1 MRVESRRNAAPA
13 DDPVAELKELAE
25 AGRLAAEYLRAGE
38 LVDRLTG
45 RDLIRAGRLLA
56 RLDPAGISRENPVM
70 PIVTVG
76 ITGHGTL
83 AAVIPAL
90 TAQLARHRMVLRPV
104 PTSFDSYVVD
114 LLDPDS
120 EVNRARP
127 DLVLCVLDPDV
138 VFDDVP
144 VPWRPED
151 VARAAAGRIGLIERI
166 AERFDQ
172 AGRGTLALNT
182 LPLLRRHTAA
192 LVDHRSRARLGS
204 VWREANIRLLRLA
217 EKHPSVVV
225 LDLEPLVSE
234 GVAVRDERLSLYAK
248 AHLGEELLGAYAV
261 EVGHL
266 IRHLVG
272 HTKKCVV
279 LDLDDTLWGGV
290 LGETGVTGVD
300 LGGTRRGAAFAAF
313 QRVVKQ
319 LGAQGV
325 LLAVVSKNEPEL
337 VARVFREHPDTV
349 LKETD
354 FVAIVAN
361 WEAKHDN
368 LRRLAGDLELSVD
381 SFVFVDDSPFE
392 RELVRRELPG
402 VAVVEVDSEPA
413 WHIRNLARDGWFD
426 TRELTADD
434 TARVRR
440 YRDEVARRGFLD
452 RVASTEDYLREL
464 GIRVR
469 IGPATAAQL
478 PRVSQLTLRTNQFN
492 LTGARLQPPEVRELT
507 ADPATAP
514 LVIHAEDRF
523 GDQGLV
529 GVIFTRREEDRMWI
543 DNFLLS
549 CRVFS
554 RSIEEACLAW
564 VLRHARDAGAALVLG
579 AYRETA
585 RNRRVADFYP
595 RNGFVRVAEYG
606 DQVIFRHDLG
616 ELPPPPAHI
625 RIDISEGE
633 PA

>member
-564 VLRHARDAGAALVLG
+564 VLRHARDGGAALVLG